1 VVVTLLCFLCS
12 FYPFPGI
19 NMRYLGAVARMTINA
34 VTQQIMPTSVLDMI
48 ELEMV
53 ARSIRR
59 IVRDYLQRVPEL
71 RSCPAPLFAKL
82 LSCILGPAA
91 GYVRLPPSNYNV
103 FPQCLDFISVNNT
116 HRSTGRP
123 YVQHR
128 EVGDGVGSG
137 QNWGFL
143 PRLPGLK
150 LSCAPACWMFPR
162 AQ

>member
-1 VVVTLLCFLCS
+1 
-12 FYPFPGI
+12 
-19 NMRYLGAVARMTINA
+19 MRYLGAVALMTINA

-91 GYVRLPPSNYNV
+91 GYVRL
-103 FPQCLDFISVNNT
+103 
-116 HRSTGRP
+116 RP
-123 YVQHR
+123 TNQ
-128 EVGDGVGSG
+128 
-137 QNWGFL
+137 
-143 PRLPGLK
+143 
-150 LSCAPACWMFPR
+150 
-162 AQ
+162 